1 MNNILSKYDTLLFDI
16 DDTILDFQK
25 SERKAMRIALETV
38 GLKVTDEILDHYHQ
52 VNVKYWQM
60 VEKNIINNQEV
71 LYLRHQEFLPL
82 YGIDYDP
89 KEFEKLYRSNL
100 NKLAYVKKNARKV
113 LKELVKTHR
122 VYAITN
128 GAIKTQKN
136 RMKKSNM
143 QQYFIKSYISY
154 ELGVGKPD
162 IRFFNIVKNDIENF
176 DERKTLIIGDSL
188 TSDIKLGNN
197 ANVDTCWLNE
207 HNKVNNSDIKPTY
220 EIKSLLELL

>member
-1 MNNILSKYDTLLFDI
+1 MNNILIKYDTLLFDI

-82 YGIDYDP
+82 YEIDYDP

-176 DERKTLIIGDSL
+176 DEKKTLIIGDSL